1 MSRSYRE
8 PWYTIGYGSNG
19 RKWAKRYAN
28 RVVRNSMDVPNGK
41 AYRKYSESWDIC
53 DFRWVWD
60 PWVDYWWINGKM
72 EAHEPEPLYR
82 VRSK

>member
-8 PWYTIGYGSNG
+8 PWITQGYGG
-19 RKWAKRYAN
+19 QCRKWQKRYAN
-28 RVVRNSMDVPNGK
+28 RSVRKTADVPNGK
-41 AYRKYSESWDIC
+41 AYRKYWDPWNIC
-53 DFRWVWD
+53 DWKWKWD

-72 EAHEPEPLYR
+72 EAREPDPLYR